1 MAGQTAHIGLTAEW
15 IGTQAGGLEAYSRSL
30 ITALAERQSRH
41 RFTAY
46 TARKTALDGVA
57 GLQRRYV
64 GTGSRALYHGAA
76 LPIELMRRSPDLL
89 HVTSI
94 PPLYSRVPYVMTL
107 HDMGHKVMPDM
118 YPPRIRW
125 RLDKTISLGIRR
137 AMRIICVSQAT
148 RSDLLQY
155 HPEVNPDRI
164 DVVAEGGL
172 LPTGSVVDADSDE
185 TILHRLGL
193 KPGYFLYVGRLHVR
207 KNLLRLIDAFARLPK
222 TLQQAHPL
230 KLVGRQMYGGSD
242 ITDRIQSL
250 GLEDVVHLAGHVE
263 DADLPA
269 VYRGA
274 MAFVY
279 PSLFEGFGLPPLEA
293 MSQGVPVICSDR
305 HSLPEVV
312 DDAGLCVDTT
322 DINALASAML
332 GLAENSNL
340 RKDLTD
346 RGMTRARRFTWDR
359 TAVETIGVYD
369 KALAEIA
376 RRGNRTLGHSVDVS
390 HQR

>member
-30 ITALAERQSRH
+30 ITALAERQSGH

-76 LPIELMRRSPDLL
+76 LPIELLRRSPDLL

-118 YPPRIRW
+118 YPSRIRW
-125 RLDKTISLGIRR
+125 RLDKTITMGLRR
-137 AMRIICVSQAT
+137 AVRIICVSQAT
-148 RSDLLQY
+148 RSDLFQF
-155 HPEVNPDRI
+155 HPEVDPDRV

-172 LPTGSVVDADSDE
+172 LPTNAVVDVRRDNS
-185 TILHRLGL
+185 TLHRLGL

-207 KNLLRLIDAFARLPK
+207 KNLLRLIDAFAQLPK

-230 KLVGRQMYGGSD
+230 ILVGRQMYGGSD
-242 ITDRIQSL
+242 ISDRIQSL
-250 GLEDVVHLAGHVE
+250 GLEKVVHLVGHVE

-274 MAFVY
+274 MTFVY

-312 DDAGLCVDTT
+312 GDAGLCVDTT
-322 DINALASAML
+322 DVGALTSTML

-340 RKDLTD
+340 RKDLQE
-346 RGMTRARRFTWDR
+346 RGLLRARRFTWDR

-376 RRGNRTLGHSVDVS
+376 RRSNRTLGHSADVS

>member
-1 MAGQTAHIGLTAEW
+1 MAGHAAHIGLTAEW

-30 ITALAERQSRH
+30 ITALGERHSPH

-46 TARKTALDGVA
+46 TARKTALAGIEGVD
-57 GLQRRYV
+57 RRYV
-64 GTGSRALYHGAA
+64 GTGSRALFHAAA
-76 LPIELMRRSPDLL
+76 LPIELMRHPPDLL

-94 PPLYSRVPYVMTL
+94 PPLHSRAPYVMTL
-107 HDMGHKVMPDM
+107 HDMGHKVMPEM

-125 RLDKTISLGIRR
+125 RLDKTITMGIRR
-137 AMRIICVSQAT
+137 AVRIVCVSQAT
-148 RSDLLQY
+148 RSDLLHY
-155 HPEVNPDRI
+155 HPDVDPDRV

-172 LPTGSVVDADSDE
+172 LPSNSDVDADNDN
-185 TILHRLGL
+185 TTLHRLGL

-207 KNLLRLIDAFARLPK
+207 KNLRRLIDAFAQLPK
-222 TLQQAHPL
+222 GLRQAHPL
-230 KLVGRQMYGGSD
+230 ILAGRQMYGGSD
-242 ITDRIQSL
+242 ITDHIQSL
-250 GLEDVVHLAGHVE
+250 GLEDLVHLVGHVE

-293 MSQGVPVICSDR
+293 MSQGLPVICSDC

-312 DDAGLCVDTT
+312 GDAGLCVDTT
-322 DINALASAML
+322 NSNALASAML
-332 GLAENSNL
+332 GLAENGNL
-340 RKDLTD
+340 RKDLSE
-346 RGMTRARRFTWDR
+346 RGTARARQFTWDKA
-359 TAVETIGVYD
+359 AVETMGVYD
-369 KALAEIA
+369 KALVEIA
-376 RRGNRTLGHSVDVS
+376 GQGHRTFGHSVDVS